1 MGAPV
6 QGFLGIN
13 YNTGLGFMTQLTINE
28 VTSSCQENI
37 KALKYEYE
45 FKKDPHYTA
54 YYVHHI
60 LWLMCGFF
68 NILLNMQ
75 ELWDGAY
82 GLSSLSEKTRKSSR
96 L

>member
-1 MGAPV
+1 MNAP
-6 QGFLGIN
+6 
-13 YNTGLGFMTQLTINE
+13 
-28 VTSSCQENI
+28 
-37 KALKYEYE
+37 KYEYE

-60 LWLMCGFF
+60 LRLMCGFF

-82 GLSSLSEKTRKSSR
+82 GLSSVSEKTRKSSR
-96 L
+96 LQISL